1 MYKKGI
7 INSLALCES
16 NLEFVNRDITD
27 SVQHDLIESTREII
41 SLIISIMEEQH
52 IEN

>member
-1 MYKKGI
+1 MNKQVL

-16 NLEFVNRDITD
+16 NLEFVNRDITT
-27 SVQHDLIESTREII
+27 SPQHDLLESTREMIN
-41 SLIISIMEEQH
+41 LIISVMEVID

>member
-1 MYKKGI
+1 MNKQVL

-16 NLEFVNRDITD
+16 NLEFVNRDINV
-27 SVQHDLIESTREII
+27 SPQHDLIESTREVLNLMI
-41 SLIISIMEEQH
+41 SVMDNID

>member
-1 MYKKGI
+1 MNKSVL

-16 NLEFVNRDITD
+16 NLEFVNRDITL
-27 SVQHDLIESTREII
+27 SPQHDLIESTREML
-41 SLIISIMEEQH
+41 SLMITVLDITN

>member
-1 MYKKGI
+1 MKKDVL

-16 NLEFVNRDITD
+16 NLEFVNRDITT
-27 SVQHDLIESTREII
+27 SPQHDLIESTREMI
-41 SLIISIMEEQH
+41 SLMISIMDSID

>member
-1 MYKKGI
+1 MNKQVL

-16 NLEFVNRDITD
+16 NLEFVNRDITE
-27 SVQHDLIESTREII
+27 SPQHDLIESTREMINLMI
-41 SLIISIMEEQH
+41 SVIDNID

>member
-1 MYKKGI
+1 MNKQVL

-16 NLEFVNRDITD
+16 NLEFVNRDITE
-27 SVQHDLIESTREII
+27 SPQHDLLESTREMLA
-41 SLIISIMEEQH
+41 LIISVIDNID

>member
-1 MYKKGI
+1 MKKDVL

-16 NLEFVNRDITD
+16 NLEFVNRDITQ
-27 SVQHDLIESTREII
+27 SPQHDLIESTREMI
-41 SLIISIMEEQH
+41 SLMISVMDTID

>member
-1 MYKKGI
+1 MKKDVL

-16 NLEFVNRDITD
+16 NLEFVNRDITEPQ
-27 SVQHDLIESTREII
+27 QHNLIESTIEMI
-41 SLIISIMEEQH
+41 SLMISVMSDIY

>member
-1 MYKKGI
+1 MKKDVL

-16 NLEFVNRDITD
+16 NLEFVNRDITG
-27 SVQHDLIESTREII
+27 SPQHDLIESTREMI
-41 SLIISIMEEQH
+41 SLMISVMSNIN

>member
-1 MYKKGI
+1 MNKDVL

-16 NLEFVNRDITD
+16 NLEFVNRDITG
-27 SVQHDLIESTREII
+27 SPQHDLIESTREMI
-41 SLIISIMEEQH
+41 SLMISVMSNTN

>member
-1 MYKKGI
+1 MKKDVL

-16 NLEFVNRDITD
+16 NLEFVNRDITM
-27 SVQHDLIESTREII
+27 SPQHDLIESTREMI
-41 SLIISIMEEQH
+41 SLMISVLDSID